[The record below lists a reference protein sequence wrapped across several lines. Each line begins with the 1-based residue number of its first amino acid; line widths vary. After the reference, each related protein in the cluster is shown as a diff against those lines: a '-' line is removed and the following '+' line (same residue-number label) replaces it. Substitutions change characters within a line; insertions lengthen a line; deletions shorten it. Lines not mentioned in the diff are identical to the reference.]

1 MFCAHRA
8 EETNMPAHDFS
19 EFSWDEQEDVKAV
32 LASRG
37 LAPGEFTITDNG
49 DSPKDGKNGAIRQ
62 ISVTRIS
69 NGKAAIYDTD
79 HFAPWLTDF
88 DEALA
93 AGYFDD

>member
-1 MFCAHRA
+1 
-8 EETNMPAHDFS
+8 MPAHDFT

-37 LAPGEFTITDNG
+37 LALNEFSITDN
-49 DSPKDGKNGAIRQ
+49 DDPAKAGKNGAIRQ
-62 ISVTRIS
+62 VSVTRLS
-69 NGKAAIYDTD
+69 NGKAATYDTD
-79 HFAPWLTDF
+79 HFAPWFTDF

>member
-1 MFCAHRA
+1 MA
-8 EETNMPAHDFS
+8 AHDFT
-19 EFSWDEQEDVKAV
+19 EFSWDEQEDVKAL

-37 LAPGEFTITDNG
+37 LELHEFRITDNDAVPAG
-49 DSPKDGKNGAIRQ
+49 GNHGTIRQ
-62 ISVTRIS
+62 VSITRVA
-69 NGKAAIYDTD
+69 NGKMATYDTD